1 MTKLKSFRLGEDQ
14 DLVIDGKRQ
23 ISMIDGKD
31 AQKQRLR
38 LRLGTHLQEWFL
50 DTLLGVPWMQL
61 LEKGTPE
68 VLIRT
73 EITKALHRDSE
84 VERVLELIIG
94 QLNEKRQLPIDFTV
108 LLKDGSKLTESVEVN
123 L

>member
-84 VERVLELIIG
+84 VERVLELTIG

>member
-1 MTKLKSFRLGEDQ
+1 
-14 DLVIDGKRQ
+14 
-23 ISMIDGKD
+23 
-31 AQKQRLR
+31 
-38 LRLGTHLQEWFL
+38 
-50 DTLLGVPWMQL
+50 MQL

-84 VERVLELIIG
+84 VERVLELTIG

>member
-1 MTKLKSFRLGEDQ
+1 MKLRSFKIGENR
-14 DLVIDGKRQ
+14 DLVLDGKHRLNVV
-23 ISMIDGKD
+23 DGQE

-50 DTLLGVPWMQL
+50 DILLGVPWMQL

-68 VLIRT
+68 ILIRT

-84 VERVLELIIG
+84 VDRVLELEIG
-94 QLNEKRQLPIDFTV
+94 QVNEKRQLPIHFTV
-108 LLKDGSKLTESVEVN
+108 LLKNGDRLTDSVEVKV
-123 L
+123 